1 MTYAVLLWPHANV
14 RYFES
19 MKTLAE
25 GELTVMLSAVQENIE
40 IKKTN
45 MNGLE
50 LMTFEGPEF
59 DERMKKLLSMVS
71 CAYAVFAVEGEM
83 LRPLMQGG
91 QLRFGGDLSGILKYK
106 GKTNE
111 MFTGMLI
118 NLAVFCSD
126 FAAKFDKNLAI
137 LDPMCGR
144 GTSLFEGL
152 RRNYDMTGVEID
164 KNDVGEL
171 TRFVKKYAEYN
182 RLKHKV
188 ESASMTVDGKNAG
201 AKTKITLAE
210 NNAMWKEDPR
220 VVTVTLGDTLLT
232 DKFYKGRN
240 FHALVCDLPYGV
252 QHESRDGKSKVSLDK
267 MMEKALLSW
276 KKTLIPGA
284 CVALSFNANTLPLA
298 DARMMLAKAGYEPL
312 VGGVYDNFGHWVE
325 QAITRDIVLAKYT
338 GK

>member
-1 MTYAVLLWPHANV
+1 MTYAILLWPHANV

-25 GELTVMLSAVQENIE
+25 AELTVMLRAVDENIE
-40 IKKTN
+40 IKRTG

-50 LMTFEGPEF
+50 MMTFEGPAF
-59 DERMKKLLSMVS
+59 SDRMKKLMSMVS
-71 CAYAVFAVEGEM
+71 CAYAVFEVKGDM
-83 LRPLMQGG
+83 LLPLMQGG

-126 FAAKFDKNLAI
+126 FADKFDKNLSI

-171 TRFVKKYAEYN
+171 NRSVKKYA
-182 RLKHKV
+182 
-188 ESASMTVDGKNAG
+188 
-201 AKTKITLAE
+201 
-210 NNAMWKEDPR
+210 
-220 VVTVTLGDTLLT
+220 
-232 DKFYKGRN
+232 
-240 FHALVCDLPYGV
+240 
-252 QHESRDGKSKVSLDK
+252 
-267 MMEKALLSW
+267 
-276 KKTLIPGA
+276 
-284 CVALSFNANTLPLA
+284 
-298 DARMMLAKAGYEPL
+298 
-312 VGGVYDNFGHWVE
+312 
-325 QAITRDIVLAKYT
+325 
-338 GK
+338 